1 MLEISGFKSFTGHV
15 FKTKEDCMA
24 WEYRAIAMQ
33 SEVMENFKKDIIA
46 SDPDL
51 FPDELIK
58 AINECKVEDHS
69 IYLQAFAKIAYW
81 FNHSGLNYDM
91 NFVCYDGK
99 ECSESIDWL
108 KNKHL
113 ESL

>member
-1 MLEISGFKSFTGHV
+1 MLEISGFKSFTGHF
-15 FKTKEDCMA
+15 FKSREDCMA
-24 WEYRAIAMQ
+24 WENRAIAMQ

-46 SDPDL
+46 SDPDS

-58 AINECKVEDHS
+58 AINECKVEDYS
-69 IYLQAFAKIAYW
+69 SYLQAFAKIAYW

-99 ECSESIDWL
+99 ECRESINWL
-108 KNKHL
+108 NNKQL
-113 ESL
+113 ERL